1 MALASQP
8 LEPAAAPVPDPGHPR
23 VYGVIDVIRTNRIAG
38 WAIDRADSAA
48 AVSMNHREGAVVAT
62 VRADRHRRD
71 LERGGVGTGRYGFVC
86 ELVPPLQPGFEF
98 TLSATARTTDGAT
111 CELRRAGAVDDEAS
125 AERRLME
132 RIFELVSRLPDEA
145 AERQEK
151 LEAAI
156 DRFELVQ
163 ARIEAALAAVEPA
176 PAPPVAGLRAIAG
189 VAVAVALV
197 SLGIGLVSMFHGCRT
212 P

>member
-8 LEPAAAPVPDPGHPR
+8 LEPAAAPVPDPGPR
-23 VYGVIDVIRTNRIAG
+23 VYGVIDVLRPSRIAG

-48 AVSMNHREGAVVAT
+48 AVSIEIRREGAVVAT

-86 ELVPPLQPGFEF
+86 ELNPPLQPGFEF
-98 TLSATARTTDGAT
+98 TVSATARTADGAA

-132 RIFELVSRLPDEA
+132 RIFALVSRVPDEA
-145 AERQEK
+145 AGRQDK
-151 LEAAI
+151 LKDAI
-156 DRFELVQ
+156 DRLELVQ
-163 ARIEAALAAVEPA
+163 ARIEAALAAVEPPPA
-176 PAPPVAGLRAIAG
+176 PAVAGLRAIAWL
-189 VAVAVALV
+189 AVAVALV
-197 SLGIGLVSMFHGCRT
+197 SLGIGLVSMFQ